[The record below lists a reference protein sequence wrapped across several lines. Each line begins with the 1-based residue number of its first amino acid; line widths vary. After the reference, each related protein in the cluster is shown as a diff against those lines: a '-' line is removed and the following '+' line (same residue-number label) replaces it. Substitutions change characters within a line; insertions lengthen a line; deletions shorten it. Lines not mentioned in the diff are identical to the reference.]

1 MFIFML
7 IAIFSFEYFGENA
20 IIPQVVTSM
29 AYFLQ
34 ANVTSY
40 MFNTNVTF
48 YYKLHFRWRYLNV
61 LIQWEVRTLFFFF
74 LIGTRYATFLVSV
87 RSISCQCQVW
97 KYPAQTSSHLEHFHI
112 VDINYHYEE
121 TFISTLEGLMAVST
135 FEKQS
140 SFESKSTGFVILH
153 PNQ

>member
-61 LIQWEVRTLFFFF
+61 LIQWEVRTLFFFSN
-74 LIGTRYATFLVSV
+74 RYQICHFSG
-87 RSISCQCQVW
+87 QCQIYKLSV
-97 KYPAQTSSHLEHFHI
+97 SSLKISSSNLIPFRALSYCWYQLSLWGDLHI
-112 VDINYHYEE
+112 NLGRINGCVNLWE
-121 TFISTLEGLMAVST
+121 TE
-135 FEKQS
+135 
-140 SFESKSTGFVILH
+140 
-153 PNQ
+153 